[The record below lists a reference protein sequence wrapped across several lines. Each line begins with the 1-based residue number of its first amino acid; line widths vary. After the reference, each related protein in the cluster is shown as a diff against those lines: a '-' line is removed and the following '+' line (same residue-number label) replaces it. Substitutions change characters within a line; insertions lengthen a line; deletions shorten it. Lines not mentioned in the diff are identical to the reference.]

1 MGAHRGTSR
10 QENQPASRSGRG
22 GGSGRRQ
29 CREGSGRPRA
39 SRHHAALPII
49 AALSV
54 HIGRLGRKPCS
65 PSASHTS
72 RNCSRSN
79 EFAATPPPRHRPF
92 APTSA
97 AARRALLSSTS
108 TTACWNDA
116 ATSAVLSSGFR
127 AHVPHDRGLE
137 PAEREVEALV
147 RHGPRERDR
156 VRIAAHREPVD
167 RRASRV
173 AETEERRDL
182 VERLPG
188 SVVDRL
194 AEQPVL
200 PVVEHLDEHRVTTR
214 HEQDDHWQLQ
224 VGLLHPPRRGA
235 PRGGSRRRTARRTP
249 TRAPSRRSRRRAVTR
264 RAPATVAPTA
274 SMRSSSTPASTIA
287 CAITGVSISTCAR
300 QAISGTTPP
309 NRAWRSTWL
318 DTTDESTLVPP
329 IDDRG
334 RGLVAAGLDAED
346 ARAGVDRDRPHGAAL
361 IATPRRRPPWCRG
374 SRPRSPVAERDTR
387 ADRCRAPT

>member
-1 MGAHRGTSR
+1 MSARRRLGSAPVSRGLGPS
-10 QENQPASRSGRG
+10 A
-22 GGSGRRQ
+22 
-29 CREGSGRPRA
+29 A

-116 ATSAVLSSGFR
+116 ATSAVLTSGFAATYR
-127 AHVPHDRGLE
+127 TTAVLSPLNE
-137 PAEREVEALV
+137 KSKPVV
-147 RHGPRERDR
+147 RHRPRERDR

-167 RRASRV
+167 RRAAGV
-173 AETEERRDL
+173 AETEESRDL
-182 VERLPG
+182 VERLAG
-188 SVVDRL
+188 GVVDRL

-224 VGLLHPPRRGA
+224 VGLLQHRGVEVRLEVVHGDERHV
-235 PRGGSRRRTARRTP
+235 PHQRERL
-249 TRAPSRRSRRRAVTR
+249 RRAH
-264 RAPATVAPTA
+264 ADEQ
-274 SMRSSSTPASTIA
+274 RS
-287 CAITGVSISTCAR
+287 
-300 QAISGTTPP
+300 
-309 NRAWRSTWL
+309 
-318 DTTDESTLVPP
+318 DE
-329 IDDRG
+329 
-334 RGLVAAGLDAED
+334 
-346 ARAGVDRDRPHGAAL
+346 
-361 IATPRRRPPWCRG
+361 
-374 SRPRSPVAERDTR
+374 PRSDGR
-387 ADRCRAPT
+387 ADRVDALVLDARLDDRLCDHRREHLDVRPPGDLGDDAAEARVQIDLARHD